1 MHLPG
6 RTERPLR
13 DPGAVLLL
21 ALWLTWRFAPFV
33 PQFDLVKLKAALRP
47 LFSPQFDPV
56 IVFSYLTFW
65 LVVNQAVAAVVSRP
79 RRLEALLLVIATVL
93 VGRLLVANQTFLPG
107 ELLALLLLLPMLLVM
122 HRLRPRP
129 RRAVLVLRGD
139 RGPARST
146 ASRRSTSR
154 RR

>member
-6 RTERPLR
+6 RAERPLR

-21 ALWLTWRFAPFV
+21 GLWLAWRFAPFV

-65 LVVNQAVAAVVSRP
+65 LVVNQAVP
-79 RRLEALLLVIATVL
+79 
-93 VGRLLVANQTFLPG
+93 PW
-107 ELLALLLLLPMLLVM
+107 
-122 HRLRPRP
+122 
-129 RRAVLVLRGD
+129 
-139 RGPARST
+139 
-146 ASRRSTSR
+146 
-154 RR
+154 